1 MGARNQPI
9 KIKVLR
15 GGILQN
21 TWESP
26 RFCGLHMEVKVYI
39 WLVLVYPGYFSD
51 IILVYT
57 LFAYSTVSMQMMK
70 KGLHGCQKSLHQR
83 LRNSEKRLH

>member
-1 MGARNQPI
+1 M
-9 KIKVLR
+9 LH

-21 TWESP
+21 FWESP

-39 WLVLVYPGYFSD
+39 WLALVYPGYFSD

-57 LFAYSTVSMQMMK
+57 LFSWSKIDIQMQQNYQRIMLEST
-70 KGLHGCQKSLHQR
+70 
-83 LRNSEKRLH
+83 